1 VQTASFGLSD
11 SAFDQFIPRKPQEE
25 TPEFD
30 ITAMVDL
37 VFMMNIYFLV
47 TYVTVALGEISLPTA
62 NHVAPLD
69 ADTATIVTV
78 MRSPDGRAINV
89 FLGDDTKSAPITDPA
104 EQQRRVQQL
113 VEQGMAGGKTDVL
126 LKAEK
131 KVRLGD
137 LFRIAT
143 AAGVEGV
150 KLHVAVTEK
159 DASP

>member
-1 VQTASFGLSD
+1 MQSAMVGLGD
-11 SAFDQFIPRKPQEE
+11 RAFDEFIPRKPHEE

-47 TYVTVALGEISLPTA
+47 TYVTVAMGEIALPSA

-69 ADTATIVTV
+69 ADSATIVTV
-78 MRSPDGRAINV
+78 MRSADGRSLNV
-89 FLGDDTKSAPITDPA
+89 YLGDGTKSTPIGDPT
-104 EQQRRVQQL
+104 EQRRRVQQA
-113 VEQGMAGGKTDVL
+113 VEQGVAGGKTDVL

-150 KLHVAVTEK
+150 KLHVAVMEK
-159 DASP
+159 DASQ

>member
-1 VQTASFGLSD
+1 MQSAMLGLGGG
-11 SAFDQFIPRKPQEE
+11 AFDEFIPRKPQEE

-47 TYVTVALGEISLPTA
+47 TYVTVAMGEIALPTA
-62 NHVAPLD
+62 NHVSPLD

-78 MRSPDGRAINV
+78 TRSPDGRSISV
-89 FLGDDTKSAPITDPA
+89 FLGDGTKTAPIGDPT
-104 EQQRRVQQL
+104 EQKRRVQQA
-113 VEQGMAGGKTDVL
+113 VEQGVASGKTDVL
-126 LKAEK
+126 IKAEK
-131 KVRLGD
+131 KVKLSD
-137 LFRIAT
+137 LFRVAT

-159 DASP
+159 DASQ

>member
-1 VQTASFGLSD
+1 MQSAMLGLD
-11 SAFDQFIPRKPQEE
+11 QSAFDEFIPRKPQEE

-62 NHVAPLD
+62 SHVAPLD
-69 ADTATIVTV
+69 ADVATIVTV
-78 MRSPDGRAINV
+78 MRTPDGKSINV
-89 FLGDDTKSAPITDPA
+89 FLGDGAKSAPISDPA
-104 EQQRRVQQL
+104 DQKRRVQQI
-113 VEQGMAGGKTDVL
+113 VEQGVAGGKTDVL
-126 LKAEK
+126 IKAEQ

-137 LFRIAT
+137 LFGIAT

-150 KLHVAVTEK
+150 KLHVAVMEK
-159 DASP
+159 DSTP

>member
-1 VQTASFGLSD
+1 MQSAIVGLGGG
-11 SAFDQFIPRKPQEE
+11 AFDEFIPRKPHEE
-25 TPEFD
+25 MPEFD

-47 TYVTVALGEISLPTA
+47 TYVTVALGEIALPTA
-62 NHVAPLD
+62 NHVSPLD
-69 ADTATIVTV
+69 PDSATIVTV
-78 MRSPDGRAINV
+78 MRTPDGRGLNV
-89 FLGDDTKSAPITDPA
+89 YLGDGTKSTPIGDPA
-104 EQQRRVQQL
+104 EQKRRVQQA
-113 VEQGMAGGKTDVL
+113 VEQGVAGGKADVL

-150 KLHVAVTEK
+150 KLHVAVMEK
-159 DASP
+159 DASQ

>member
-1 VQTASFGLSD
+1 MQSAIVGLGGG
-11 SAFDQFIPRKPQEE
+11 AFDEFIPRKPHEE

-47 TYVTVALGEISLPTA
+47 TYVTVALGEIALPSA

-69 ADTATIVTV
+69 ADSATIVTV
-78 MRSPDGRAINV
+78 MRTPDGRGLNV
-89 FLGDDTKSAPITDPA
+89 YLGDGTKSTPIGDPA
-104 EQQRRVQQL
+104 EQKRRVQQA
-113 VEQGMAGGKTDVL
+113 VEQGVAGGKTDVL
-126 LKAEK
+126 IKAEK

-137 LFRIAT
+137 LFRVAT

-159 DASP
+159 DASQ

>member
-1 VQTASFGLSD
+1 MQTSMLGLSD

-62 NHVAPLD
+62 SHVSALD
-69 ADTATIVTV
+69 ADSATIVTV
-78 MRSPDGRAINV
+78 MRSPDGRSIEV
-89 FLGDDTKSAPITDPA
+89 YLGDGTKSTPIGDPA
-104 EQQRRVQQL
+104 EQKRRVQQA
-113 VEQGMAGGKTDVL
+113 VEQGVAGGKTDVL
-126 LKAEK
+126 LKAER

-159 DASP
+159 DGSQ

>member
-1 VQTASFGLSD
+1 MNSSSFSFG
-11 SAFDQFIPRKPQEE
+11 E
-25 TPEFD
+25 TGSGDLFARRHDPEPPEFD

-47 TYVTVALGEISLPTA
+47 TYVTVALGEISLPAA

-69 ADTATIVTV
+69 ADSATIVTV
-78 MRSPDGRAINV
+78 MRTPDGRGLNIY
-89 FLGDDTKSAPITDPA
+89 LGDGTKSTPIADPA
-104 EQQRRVQQL
+104 EQKRRVQQA
-113 VEQGMAGGKTDVL
+113 VEQGMAAGKTDVL
-126 LKAEK
+126 IKAEK

-137 LFRIAT
+137 LFRVAT

-159 DASP
+159 DASQ

>member
-1 VQTASFGLSD
+1 MQTASFGLGD
-11 SAFDQFIPRKPQEE
+11 GAFDQFLPRKPHEE

-47 TYVTVALGEISLPTA
+47 TYVTVAMSEIALPSA
-62 NHVAPLD
+62 NHVAALD
-69 ADTATIVTV
+69 GDSATIVTV
-78 MRSPDGRAINV
+78 MRSPDGRSLSV
-89 FLGDDTKSAPITDPA
+89 YLGDDTKSPPITDPA
-104 EQQRRVQQL
+104 EQKKRVQQA

-159 DASP
+159 DATP